1 LKLKR
6 AVKKPVRKGK
16 GSASSGAALR
26 AAERDSVPRYLQIA
40 TALRRRIGEGLWAV
54 GRPIAPV
61 AELKD
66 EFQAARVTVRH
77 AIRILED
84 EGLLRSHQGSG
95 TYVERLPAE
104 DRWLRLSAD
113 WRGLVEPIEGHVLK
127 RLPGA
132 GPAAPRVLPDE
143 GRPAAAYAYLKS
155 LQYRGKEPFCLAR
168 VHVDAALHRK
178 APARFAKRVALAV
191 LLEMLGA
198 DVGRARMGFRVG
210 TADAALQARLRLP
223 LGAPTVEARCV
234 VADRA
239 GVVRYVGE
247 FTYPADLVHFDVALA
262 GPPPRD

>member
-1 LKLKR
+1 MKPKRVLNRPPRKVKLP
-6 AVKKPVRKGK
+6 APG
-16 GSASSGAALR
+16 GLLR

-40 TALRRRIGEGLWAV
+40 AALRQRIGEGLWAI
-54 GRPIAPV
+54 GRPIASV
-61 AELKD
+61 AELKE

-77 AIRILED
+77 AIKILED

-95 TYVERLPAE
+95 TYVERLPVE

-132 GPAAPRVLPDE
+132 GPAAPRLGPGE
-143 GRPAAAYAYLKS
+143 GRPAAGYAYLKS
-155 LQYRGKEPFCLAR
+155 LQYRGHEPFCLAR
-168 VHVDAALHRK
+168 VHVDSALHRR
-178 APARFAKRVALAV
+178 APASFRTRVALAV
-191 LLEMLGA
+191 LLKMLGA
-198 DVGRARMGFRVG
+198 DIGRARMGFRVG
-210 TADAALQARLRLP
+210 TADAGMRARLRLP

-247 FTYPADLVHFDVALA
+247 FTYPADLVHFDVVLA
-262 GPPPRD
+262 GPPPQD